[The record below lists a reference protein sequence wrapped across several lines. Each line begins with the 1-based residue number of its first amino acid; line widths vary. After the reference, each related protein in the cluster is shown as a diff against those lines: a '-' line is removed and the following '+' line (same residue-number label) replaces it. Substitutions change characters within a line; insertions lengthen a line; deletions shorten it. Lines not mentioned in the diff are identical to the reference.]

1 MNVVIGLGANLGD
14 RLATLRAASRALS
27 ELGTVEARSRIY
39 ESAPV
44 GGPGQPDY
52 LNAAM
57 RLTVAM
63 APHELLDALQAIE
76 HDHGRVRHERWAAR
90 TLDLDILW
98 IDGEAHHSPR
108 LEVPHPRLRER
119 AFALA
124 PLLDVA
130 PDAEDPITGAPYELS
145 DLAGVVAVAHSLEP

>member
-1 MNVVIGLGANLGD
+1 MNVVIGLGANVGD
-14 RLATLRAASRALS
+14 RLTTLRAAAR
-27 ELGTVEARSRIY
+27 ELGALGSVEACSRVY

-44 GGPGQPDY
+44 GGPAQPDY

-57 RLTVAM
+57 RLTVAL
-63 APHELLDALQAIE
+63 APHELLDALHAIE
-76 HDHGRVRHERWAAR
+76 HRHGRLREERWAAR

-98 IDGEAHHSPR
+98 IDGEVHHSPR

-130 PDAEDPITGAPYELS
+130 PDAEDPITGARYELAS
-145 DLAGVVAVAHSLEP
+145 TEGIAPTGHTLEP